1 VPREILY
8 EFTAH
13 GRFVKVTAMDPD
25 TLTEVV
31 LVGDPLRGEDALMN
45 AAKRKLEYVLNRQR
59 ERRPGRFV

>member
-8 EFTAH
+8 EFTAQ

-31 LVGDPLRGEDALMN
+31 LVGDPLRGEEALKT
-45 AAKRKLEYVLNRQR
+45 AAKRKLEYVLNRER
-59 ERRPGRFV
+59 ARRPGRFA